1 VLKKV
6 LKIAAWAV
14 FIALLGF
21 AMHFANGKHA
31 ERVMQFP
38 EIVIES
44 GADNAFLM
52 VDDVVMRLNYKNVR
66 LDNLKRK
73 EINTDLIESI
83 IKEMYEVQEASVHV
97 NIDNTWVI
105 NMNLRRPIARVFNE
119 KGESYYLDDRGKLM
133 PTSQLYTAH
142 VLPVSGNIKDQFS
155 DLSVQEII
163 NNDSLK
169 TLSLLPQIY
178 YLSEYVCNDPFLSAL
193 ITQATVDKNG
203 DFVLTP
209 IVGNQK
215 IIFGR
220 AENRKLVE
228 ERFKK
233 LLVFYRDALPY
244 AGWSKYESI
253 NLKYK
258 NQVVCKKRGVE

>member
-1 VLKKV
+1 LKKA
-6 LKIAAWAV
+6 LKIAAWV
-14 FIALLGF
+14 IFIALLGF
-21 AMHFANGKHA
+21 AMNFANEKHQN
-31 ERVMQFP
+31 RIMQFP

-52 VDDVVMRLNYKNVR
+52 VDDVIARLKYKNVK
-66 LDNLKRK
+66 LDNLSRK
-73 EINTDLIESI
+73 EINSDLIESI

-97 NIDNTWVI
+97 NIDDTWTVS
-105 NMNLRRPIARVFNE
+105 MKLRRPIARIFNE
-119 KGESYYLDDRGKLM
+119 KGESFYLDDQGELM
-133 PTSQLYTAH
+133 PTSPLYTAH
-142 VLPVSGNIKDQFS
+142 VLPFTGKIKDQFS
-155 DLSVQEII
+155 DLTVEKII
-163 NNDSLK
+163 NSDSLK
-169 TLSLLPQIY
+169 TCSLLHKIY

-193 ITQATVDKNG
+193 ITQVTVDKSG
-203 DFVLTP
+203 DFILTP

-215 IIFGR
+215 IIFGY
-220 AENRKLVE
+220 ADSRKQVE

-258 NQVVCKKRGVE
+258 NQVVCKKREVE

>member
-1 VLKKV
+1 MY
-6 LKIAAWAV
+6 
-14 FIALLGF
+14 F
-21 AMHFANGKHA
+21 AREKHA
-31 ERVMQFP
+31 NRIMQFP
-38 EIVIES
+38 VIVIES
-44 GADNAFLM
+44 AADNAFLM
-52 VDDVVMRLNYKNVR
+52 TDDVVSRLKYKNIQ
-66 LDNLKRK
+66 LENLKRS

-83 IKEMYEVQEASVHV
+83 IMEMYEVQEASVHI
-97 NIDNTWVI
+97 NIDDSWAVTMV
-105 NMNLRRPIARVFNE
+105 LRKPIARVFNQ
-119 KGESYYLDDRGKLM
+119 KGESFYIDDRGKLM
-133 PTSQLYTAH
+133 PTSLLYSAH
-142 VLPVSGNIKDQFS
+142 VLPVTGIIKDKFS
-155 DLSVQEII
+155 NLSVEEII
-163 NNDSLK
+163 NTDTLK
-169 TLSLLPQIY
+169 TQSLLPQIY
-178 YLSEYVCNDPFLSAL
+178 YLSEYVCKDPFLSAL
-193 ITQATVDKNG
+193 IAQAAVDKNG

-220 AENRKLVE
+220 ADNRKQVE